1 MRTLR
6 VTRDYTAFAEGY
18 LKLTCDCGFKEYA
31 KEGEGA
37 FGIGESHLRSKHA
50 NGGIM
55 SFSPTRYKPTRQW
68 RVEDDA
74 TREILKEDYYNPH
87 SAA

>member
-18 LKLTCDCGFKEYA
+18 LKLTCDCGFTEYA

-37 FGIGESHLRSKHA
+37 FGIGEGHLRSKHA
-50 NGGIM
+50 KGGIM

-68 RVEDDA
+68 RVEDVA
-74 TREILKEDYYNPH
+74 TTEILKEDYYNPH

>member
-6 VTRDYTAFAEGY
+6 VTRDYTAFTEGY
-18 LKLTCDCGFKEYA
+18 LKLTCDCGYKEYA

-37 FGIGESHLRSKHA
+37 FGVGESHLRSKHA

-68 RVEDDA
+68 RVEDNV
-74 TREILKEDYYNPH
+74 TTEILKEDHYNPH
-87 SAA
+87 VAA